1 MKTERKIEVLLKFVG
16 SEITHNANEAYSAHT
31 DIDYV
36 VEQESTADGYE
47 VYTFKHPS
55 DQLCLSENVFYY
67 DNDLP
72 ELITEALTDGE
83 TLIYIDEYLYED
95 LGIEEQLE
103 ESFVEYVE
111 DIIAQE
117 SNGKGDN
124 ILTKEEL
131 KELKE
136 EYEYENED
144 TETT

>member
-1 MKTERKIEVLLKFVG
+1 MKTYFNSISIVL
-16 SEITHNANEAYSAHT
+16 S
-31 DIDYV
+31 
-36 VEQESTADGYE
+36 
-47 VYTFKHPS
+47 
-55 DQLCLSENVFYY
+55 
-67 DNDLP
+67 
-72 ELITEALTDGE
+72 
-83 TLIYIDEYLYED
+83 
-95 LGIEEQLE
+95 IEEQLE
-103 ESFVEYVE
+103 DSFVEFVE

>member
-16 SEITHNANEAYSAHT
+16 SEITHNSNDAYSAHT
-31 DIDYV
+31 DIDLA

-55 DQLCLSENVFYY
+55 DELCLSENVFYY

-72 ELITEALTDGE
+72 ELITETLTDGE
-83 TLIYIDEYLYED
+83 TLIYIDEYLYDD

-103 ESFVEYVE
+103 ESFVEFIE
-111 DIIAQE
+111 DLIAQE
-117 SNGKGDN
+117 SDGKGDN

-136 EYEYENED
+136 EYEYENE
-144 TETT
+144 E